1 MKYGDQEFIQVRM
14 NEESSHSF
22 YSQSNCII
30 TCSCV
35 IFHQEIEQSEI
46 FLSKS
51 FFILLC
57 FIIDACILMYSILT
71 VLHHIKKCEI
81 QYLLD
86 MIYFY
91 SKKQRCTVLA
101 KKKKKEIMY

>member
-57 FIIDACILMYSILT
+57 FIIDACILMYSTLT

-86 MIYFY
+86 MIYMFTQ
-91 SKKQRCTVLA
+91 KNRDVLYLQKRKE
-101 KKKKKEIMY
+101 KKK